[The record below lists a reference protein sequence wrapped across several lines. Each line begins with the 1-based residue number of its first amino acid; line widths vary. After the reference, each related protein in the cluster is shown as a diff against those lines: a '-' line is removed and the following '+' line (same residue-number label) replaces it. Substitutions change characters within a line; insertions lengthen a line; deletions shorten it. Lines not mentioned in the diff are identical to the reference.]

1 MTNIKDVKRYLNI
14 ASVASDCVLIV
25 KPDEPLSPSREC
37 IIVPRQVLDGLVTAL
52 HLQLSHPTANQ
63 LRKSVGRYFFALDL
77 NKAISQVTDGCH
89 SCAASVTPPRSL

>member
-63 LRKSVGRYFFALDL
+63 LRKTVGRYFFALDL
-77 NKAISQVTDGCH
+77 DKAFSRVTDGCH